1 MASSLGAGKMVTAG
15 LVLHLDAANDNSYPR
30 SGTTWRDLSPTA
42 TSASLI
48 NGPSFSPINAG
59 GIVFDGTNDYCQVSH
74 TSEIM
79 PTSQITFGAIFK
91 ITNWS
96 PSTPIQVG
104 YTGPTIMS
112 KETFSSVSVNSGYLL
127 RLDSSGS
134 IYFRINNNGARI
146 VSSSN
151 GTIQTG
157 SIYHAFTTFDGTRVS
172 GYVNGVL
179 IGTSSYVGTVGSSTN
194 TLEISRNA
202 DGFRVTGSI
211 YLVQVYN
218 RALSADEVLQN
229 YESTRE
235 RFGLRGIAI
244 DPDASLFLQ
253 TAGIT
258 DTTQQS
264 AIDTLV
270 LELKNA
276 GIWSKMKA
284 IYPFV
289 GGTASTHKWNLKDPR
304 DVDAAFRLTF
314 TGGWTHSSTGAKGN
328 GSNAWANTNL
338 NARNNLTNGDF
349 SISCYVVTGTVNGS
363 NYSGEINCNANPYNA
378 AGLIGLRVFN
388 RLIALAQFNGGNDNT
403 EGASA
408 SSTTLGYAIGSETS
422 NSNRKFYKNN
432 SLLATNTTNS
442 TTLLQDGNLW
452 LLWGGYDY
460 ATSELALVHIG
471 SSLTDAE
478 ASSLYTIVQKYQTTL
493 GRQV

>member
-1 MASSLGAGKMVTAG
+1 VCGIWDKTNIYLYINGVSANTPVAASSMV
-15 LVLHLDAANDNSYPR
+15 
-30 SGTTWRDLSPTA
+30 
-42 TSASLI
+42 
-48 NGPSFSPINAG
+48 
-59 GIVFDGTNDYCQVSH
+59 
-74 TSEIM
+74 
-79 PTSQITFGAIFK
+79 
-91 ITNWS
+91 
-96 PSTPIQVG
+96 STPDR
-104 YTGPTIMS
+104 
-112 KETFSSVSVNSGYLL
+112 KTFIG
-127 RLDSSGS
+127 
-134 IYFRINNNGARI
+134 
-146 VSSSN
+146 
-151 GTIQTG
+151 GTLSANIP
-157 SIYHAFTTFDGTRVS
+157 
-172 GYVNGVL
+172 
-179 IGTSSYVGTVGSSTN
+179 
-194 TLEISRNA
+194 
-202 DGFRVTGSI
+202 VTGSI
-211 YLVQVYN
+211 AMASFYN
-218 RALSADEVLQN
+218 RALSTDEVLQN

-235 RFGLRGIAI
+235 KFNLMGIAI
-244 DPDASLFLQ
+244 DPDASLFLR

-258 DTTQQS
+258 NTTQQS

-276 GIWSKMKA
+276 GIWSKMRA

-289 GGTASTHKWNLKDPR
+289 GGTASTHRWNLKDPR
-304 DVDAAFRLTF
+304 DLDAAFRLTF
-314 TGGWTHSSTGAKGN
+314 SGGWTHSSTGAKGN

-363 NYSGEINCNANPYNA
+363 NYSGEINCNANPYDP

-388 RLIALAQFNGGNDNT
+388 RLLGSAQFNGGDDRT
-403 EGASA
+403 ESAAA

-442 TTLLQDGNLW
+442 TTLLQNGNLW
-452 LLWGGYDY
+452 LLWGGIDY

>member
-1 MASSLGAGKMVTAG
+1 MASSLGAGKMVTDG
-15 LVLHLDAANDNSYPR
+15 LVLHLDGANHNSYPR

-48 NGPSFSPINAG
+48 NGPSFSPIDAG

-151 GTIQTG
+151 GTIRTG

-194 TLEISRNA
+194 TLEISRNF
-202 DGFRVTGSI
+202 DGYRVTGSI

-218 RALSADEVLQN
+218 RALTAAEVRQN
-229 YESTRE
+229 YEATRE
-235 RFGLRGIAI
+235 RFG
-244 DPDASLFLQ
+244 
-253 TAGIT
+253 
-258 DTTQQS
+258 
-264 AIDTLV
+264 V
-270 LELKNA
+270 
-276 GIWSKMKA
+276 
-284 IYPFV
+284 
-289 GGTASTHKWNLKDPR
+289 
-304 DVDAAFRLTF
+304 
-314 TGGWTHSSTGAKGN
+314 
-328 GSNAWANTNL
+328 
-338 NARNNLTNGDF
+338 
-349 SISCYVVTGTVNGS
+349 
-363 NYSGEINCNANPYNA
+363 
-378 AGLIGLRVFN
+378 
-388 RLIALAQFNGGNDNT
+388 
-403 EGASA
+403 
-408 SSTTLGYAIGSETS
+408 
-422 NSNRKFYKNN
+422 
-432 SLLATNTTNS
+432 
-442 TTLLQDGNLW
+442 
-452 LLWGGYDY
+452 
-460 ATSELALVHIG
+460 
-471 SSLTDAE
+471 
-478 ASSLYTIVQKYQTTL
+478 
-493 GRQV
+493 